1 MEGMK
6 MLFDSHAH
14 LEDERFDEDRDRL
27 ISGLPEKGV
36 ACVVNVGSTLDTSRM
51 SVELAARY
59 PIIYA
64 AVGVHP
70 HEVSQMAEDD
80 LETLKNTAKGGKVVA
95 IGETGLDYYY
105 DFSPRELQK
114 EWFALQIDLAYTL
127 GLPVIVHNRDAHAD
141 VLDILKIQKDK
152 ILSGVM
158 HCYSGSW
165 EMAKAFIDLGFYI
178 SLGGPVTFKNAKRP
192 VEVAQKVPLDRL
204 LIETDSPYL
213 APTPYRGKRNDPS
226 YVRLVAERIAEIRGM
241 TFQEIA
247 DITSHNARV
256 LFGIGSHNATA
267 SPTEN
272 ENAL

>member
-1 MEGMK
+1 

-80 LETLKNTAKGGKVVA
+80 LEVLENIAKSEKVVA